1 MSELRPANRLIDK
14 AHQTLAT
21 VYPSKARPAA
31 PWEAHRAPRGY
42 GAPVEPDWREI
53 DWPPLVRR
61 AQLSTGDM
69 TYVDL
74 GDGDDPPIVFL
85 HGLGG
90 QWQNW
95 LENIPRA
102 AQERRTIAVDL
113 PGFGTSPMP
122 TEDISVSLY
131 ARLVEELL
139 EQLGI
144 ESAVIV
150 GNSMGGF
157 VGADLCIQY
166 PARVDQLVLAAAC
179 GISTTSLRQRPV
191 MTAFSVAGV
200 ISSATLA
207 RSYHVVARPRLR
219 HPVLASVIRHPL
231 RLRPDVLLQIMP
243 GSNNPGFMPALESLL
258 EYDLTDRLG
267 EIHCPTLL
275 VWGREDVLVPVADAD
290 EYERLI
296 PDARKVVF
304 DETGHMPMLERP
316 GEFNDALMGFVSAES
331 VGAPTA
337 SADARSD
344 GAPAETSSN
353 GSAPAVGER
362 AQPVSAP

>member
-1 MSELRPANRLIDK
+1 MSELRPANRLLDEAHK
-14 AHQTLAT
+14 ALAT

-31 PWEAHRAPRGY
+31 PWEAHRAPQGY
-42 GAPVEPDWREI
+42 GVPAEPNWREV

-61 AQLSTGDM
+61 ARVSAGEM
-69 TYVDL
+69 TYVEL
-74 GDGDDPPIVFL
+74 GEGDDPPIVFL

-90 QWQNW
+90 SWQNW
-95 LENIPRA
+95 LENLPRA
-102 AQERRTIAVDL
+102 AQERRAIAVDL

-122 TEDISVSLY
+122 AEDISIPLY

-157 VGADLCIQY
+157 VGAELCIQH
-166 PARVDQLVLAAAC
+166 PARVDRLVLAAAC
-179 GISTTSLRQRPV
+179 GISTTSLRRRPV
-191 MTAFSVAGV
+191 LTAFGVAGV
-200 ISSATLA
+200 ISAATLA

-219 HPVLASVIRHPL
+219 HPVLASVIRHPM
-231 RLRPDVLLQIMP
+231 RLRPDVLFQIMP
-243 GSNNPGFMPALESLL
+243 PSNNPGFMPALKSLL
-258 EYDLTDRLG
+258 DYDLTDRLG
-267 EIHCPTLL
+267 EIGCPTLL
-275 VWGREDVLVPVADAD
+275 VWGREDILVPVADAD

-337 SADARSD
+337 TADA
-344 GAPAETSSN
+344 PSN
-353 GSAPAVGER
+353 GASAAGAER

>member
-1 MSELRPANRLIDK
+1 MSELRPARRLLDK
-14 AHQTLAT
+14 AHQALAT

-42 GAPVEPDWREI
+42 GVPAEPNWREV
-53 DWPPLVRR
+53 DWPSLVRR
-61 AQLSTGDM
+61 AQLSTGEM

-74 GDGDDPPIVFL
+74 GEGVDPPIVFL

-95 LENIPRA
+95 LENLPRA
-102 AQERRTIAVDL
+102 AQERRVIAADL

-122 TEDISVSLY
+122 TEDVSIPLY
-131 ARLVEELL
+131 ARLVKELL

-157 VGADLCIQY
+157 IGAELCIQN
-166 PARVDQLVLAAAC
+166 PARVDRLVLAAAC
-179 GISTTSLRQRPV
+179 GISTMSLRRRPV
-191 MTAFSVAGV
+191 LTAFSFAGV

-207 RSYHVVARPRLR
+207 RSYHVAARPRLR
-219 HPVLASVIRHPL
+219 HPVLATVIRHPL
-231 RLRPDVLLQIMP
+231 RLRPDVLFQIMP
-243 GSNNPGFMPALESLL
+243 CSNNPGFMPALESLL
-258 EYDLTDRLG
+258 DYDLTDRLG
-267 EIHCPTLL
+267 EIRCPTLL
-275 VWGREDVLVPVADAD
+275 VWGREDILVPVGDAD

-337 SADARSD
+337 T
-344 GAPAETSSN
+344 AETSSN
-353 GSAPAVGER
+353 GSAPAAAER